1 MKLISR
7 KKYNNG
13 FSLIEL
19 IVIIAIMGVLVGGAS
34 LGISLVFSKDASKCA
49 TRLNDSIYEAR
60 ANSMYKS
67 GKFELI
73 IDNSGDANVATI
85 SHSQTDGTPAISDTV
100 YLDGVDSA
108 KKTKISAKFVTEAE
122 PAVTEMRLPVTVT
135 FDKSKGNV
143 YSVADADR
151 AYDDGIIVFD
161 ITPTRGNRTAKVQ
174 LVTTT
179 GKHTIG
185 EFE

>member
-1 MKLISR
+1 M
-7 KKYNNG
+7 NNKG

-34 LGISLVFSKDASKCA
+34 LGISLVFSKDAMKCA

-60 ANSMYKS
+60 ANSMYKA

-73 IDNSGDANVATI
+73 IDKSEDAYVATI
-85 SHSQTDGTPAISDTV
+85 SQTDVTPVSSETV

-161 ITPTRGNRTAKVQ
+161 ITPRRGNRTAKVQ

>member
-1 MKLISR
+1 MRSVPKL
-7 KKYNNG
+7 KLNNG
-13 FSLIEL
+13 
-19 IVIIAIMGVLVGGAS
+19 
-34 LGISLVFSKDASKCA
+34 GISLVELIVTISIMSILVGTASLGVGLAFSKDAAKCA

-60 ANSMYKS
+60 SRSMYKTGKYELTIDYS
-67 GKFELI
+67 GE
-73 IDNSGDANVATI
+73 ANTAVI
-85 SHSQTDGTPAISDTV
+85 SQTDVTPVSSETV

-108 KKTKISAKFVTEAE
+108 KKTEIRATFVTEADPAGTE
-122 PAVTEMRLPVTVT
+122 PKLPVTVT

-143 YSVADADR
+143 YFDADGDG

-161 ITPTRGNRTAKVQ
+161 ITPLRGNRKAKVQ

>member
-1 MKLISR
+1 M
-7 KKYNNG
+7 NNKG

-34 LGISLVFSKDASKCA
+34 LGIGLVFSKDAMKCA
-49 TRLNDSIYEAR
+49 TRLNDSIYDAR
-60 ANSMYKS
+60 ANSMYKT

-73 IDNSGDANVATI
+73 IDNSGSANTATI
-85 SHSQTDGTPAISDTV
+85 SQTDLTPVTSDTV
-100 YLDGVDSA
+100 YLDGVDSN
-108 KKTKISAKFVTEAE
+108 KKTTISARFVTEAV
-122 PAVTEMRLPVTVT
+122 PAGTAISLPVSVT
-135 FDKSKGNV
+135 FDKAKGNV
-143 YSVADADR
+143 YSVVDADEMT
-151 AYDDGIIVFD
+151 YGDGIIVFE
-161 ITPTRGNRTAKVQ
+161 IEPLRGNRNRKAKVQ

>member
-1 MKLISR
+1 M
-7 KKYNNG
+7 NNKG

-34 LGISLVFSKDASKCA
+34 LGISLVFSKDAMKCA
-49 TRLNDSIYEAR
+49 TRLNDSIYDAR

-67 GKFELI
+67 GKFELS
-73 IDNSGDANVATI
+73 IDYSGAANVAI
-85 SHSQTDGTPAISDTV
+85 ISQTDVTPVIKDIV
-100 YLDGVDSA
+100 YLDGEDSS
-108 KKTKISAKFVTEAE
+108 KKTTISAKFVTEAV
-122 PAVTEMRLPVTVT
+122 PAGTSISLPVTVT
-135 FDKSKGNV
+135 FDKAKGNV
-143 YSVADADR
+143 YYDADGDG

-161 ITPTRGNRTAKVQ
+161 ITPLRGNRTAKVQ

-185 EFE
+185 EFD

>member
-1 MKLISR
+1 M
-7 KKYNNG
+7 NNKG

-60 ANSMYKS
+60 ANSMYKA

-73 IDNSGDANVATI
+73 IDKSEDAYVATI
-85 SHSQTDGTPAISDTV
+85 SQTDVTPVSSETV
-100 YLDGVDSA
+100 YLDGVDL
-108 KKTKISAKFVTEAE
+108 SAKFVTEAV
-122 PAVTEMRLPVTVT
+122 PAVKELELPVTVT

-161 ITPTRGNRTAKVQ
+161 ITPRRGNRTAKVQ

-185 EFE
+185 EFD

>member
-1 MKLISR
+1 M
-7 KKYNNG
+7 NNKG

-34 LGISLVFSKDASKCA
+34 LGISLVFSKDAMKCA
-49 TRLNDSIYEAR
+49 TRLNDSIYDAR
-60 ANSMYKS
+60 ANSMYKA
-67 GKFELI
+67 GKFELS
-73 IDNSGDANVATI
+73 IDNSGAANVATI
-85 SHSQTDGTPAISDTV
+85 SQTDVTPAISDTV
-100 YLDGVDSA
+100 YLDGEDSS
-108 KKTKISAKFVTEAE
+108 KKTTISAKFVTEAV
-122 PAVTEMRLPVTVT
+122 PAGTAISLPVTVT
-135 FDKSKGNV
+135 FDKAKGNV
-143 YSVADADR
+143 YYDADGDG

-161 ITPTRGNRTAKVQ
+161 ITPLRGNRTAKVQ

>member
-1 MKLISR
+1 M
-7 KKYNNG
+7 NNKG

-34 LGISLVFSKDASKCA
+34 LGIGLVFSKDAMKCA
-49 TRLNDSIYEAR
+49 TRLNDSIYDAR
-60 ANSMYKS
+60 ANSMYKA
-67 GKFELI
+67 GKFELS
-73 IDNSGDANVATI
+73 IDNSGSANVATI
-85 SHSQTDGTPAISDTV
+85 SQTDLTPVTSDTV

-108 KKTKISAKFVTEAE
+108 KKTDISAKFVTEADPE
-122 PAVTEMRLPVTVT
+122 GTSFSLPVTVT

-143 YSVADADR
+143 YFDVNGDG

-161 ITPTRGNRTAKVQ
+161 ITPRRGNRTAKVQ

-185 EFE
+185 EFK